1 MSTLQMAHDLGDYE
15 DFINLEQFAGH
26 PLAHYVAEVQRIYC
40 ADKRPWVIGYSGG
53 KDSSAVITL
62 VYLAL
67 LGLTPKLRSKPIFV
81 VSSDTLVE
89 TPVVVDLIIRT
100 MKQIERGAQRDKLPI
115 TVHPVVPKT
124 SETFWVNLLGKG
136 YPAPT
141 RNFRWCT
148 ERMKINPVSDFIK
161 DKVSQF
167 EEVIV
172 VLGSRS
178 SESASRAQVIAKHK
192 IDGTR
197 LARHTTLAN
206 AFIYTPIDTWDVE
219 DVWKLLRGAFRYAEE
234 DEIEEWENPWGGNNR
249 PLWTLYMDSSGQ
261 GECPLVIDD
270 STPSCGNSRFGCW
283 TCTVVTKDRAMESL
297 IQNGE
302 DWMLPLLQFR
312 DQLARTT
319 DPEQKDIYRNY
330 KRRTG
335 KVSYQYAKDGE
346 DIAAE
351 RKHVPGPYWL
361 KYRQLWLQELLQLEK
376 NLNAQGHTITL
387 ITEPELHAIRQH
399 WLKDPNEPDWN
410 DSLPRL
416 YREVY
421 GRDLAWVVDDQSRFD
436 ASDAELL
443 DQLAQHHDVEPEMV
457 KKLIE
462 LEISLEGLSKRQGVF
477 DKIGSILKQDWGSLE
492 AIQLKQ
498 SALQKRNERDMHE
511 EAIDKIEAQ
520 IRDVQT
526 LLAHADQIS
535 GLLSEVTT
543 DDH

>member
-1 MSTLQMAHDLGDYE
+1 MSELKMAYDLGDYE
-15 DFINLEQFAGH
+15 KFINEEIFAGR
-26 PLAHYVAEVQRIYC
+26 PLAEYVAEVQRLYC

-53 KDSSAVITL
+53 KDSSSVITL

-67 LGLTPKLRSKPIFV
+67 LGLEPELRSKPVFL

-89 TPVVVDLIIRT
+89 TPVVVDLISKT
-100 MKQIERGAQRDKLPI
+100 MQQIEKGAKRDHLPI
-115 TVHPVVPKT
+115 TAHPVTPKT
-124 SETFWVNLLGKG
+124 NETFWVNLLGKG

-141 RNFRWCT
+141 RSFRWCT

-161 DKVSQF
+161 SKISQF
-167 EEVIV
+167 DEVIV

-192 IDGTR
+192 IDGSR

-219 DVWKLLRGAFRYAEE
+219 DVWKLLRGAFRYAP
-234 DEIEEWENPWGGNNR
+234 DELEEWESPWGGNNR

-297 IQNGE
+297 VQNGE
-302 DWMLPLLQFR
+302 DWMLPLLRFR
-312 DQLARTT
+312 DLLSKTT
-319 DPEQKDIYRNY
+319 DPEQKETYRNY

-346 DIAAE
+346 EIDAE

-361 KYRQLWLQELLQLEK
+361 KYRQEWLRELLEIEVQLNKE
-376 NLNAQGHTITL
+376 GHEITL
-387 ITEPELHAIRQH
+387 ITEPELHEIRQQ
-399 WLKDPNEPDWN
+399 WLKDPNEPDWS
-410 DSLPRL
+410 DSLPKI
-416 YREVY
+416 YHDVY
-421 GRDLAWVVDDQSRFD
+421 GRDLNWVVDDQSRFD

-443 DQLAQHHDVEPEMV
+443 EQIATRYEAEPEMLM
-457 KKLIE
+457 KLME
-462 LEISLEGLSKRQGVF
+462 LEVSMEGLSRRQGIF
-477 DKIGSILKQDWGSLE
+477 DKIGTILRQDWGSLE
-492 AIQLKQ
+492 KIEQKQ
-498 SALQKRNERDMHE
+498 ANLQKRNQRDVHQDE
-511 EAIDKIEAQ
+511 INQIEAS
-520 IRDVQT
+520 IK
-526 LLAHADQIS
+526 A
-535 GLLSEVTT
+535 LSEQLQKA
-543 DDH
+543 DDIATLFNEMPQS